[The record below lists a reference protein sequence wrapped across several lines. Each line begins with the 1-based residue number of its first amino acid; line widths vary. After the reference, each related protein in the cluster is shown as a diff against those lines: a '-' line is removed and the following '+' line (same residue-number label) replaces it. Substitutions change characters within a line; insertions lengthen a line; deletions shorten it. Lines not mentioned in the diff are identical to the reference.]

1 MTNPQQIKEDLA
13 FVASAV
19 RRQDR
24 TSGVPVIYF
33 LWAIVVG
40 VGFALSDFRPAWSGI
55 YWLVVGIPGG
65 LLSWYLGARAS
76 KRSGLSDSQLGCR
89 IGLHWGIAG
98 VGFLLAALPMV
109 MKRVDPATGASYYLL
124 LAGLAYAFAG
134 AHFER
139 PLLWSG
145 LIMLAGYAALTVFTI
160 PYVWTATGAIIA
172 VSLVWAGISCRARRL
187 VNAQNE
193 RA

>member
-1 MTNPQQIKEDLA
+1 MTTPQQIKEDLA

-24 TSGVPVIYF
+24 PSGVPEIYF
-33 LWAIVVG
+33 LWAAIIA
-40 VGFALSDFRPAWSGI
+40 VGFALSDFKPAWAGI

-76 KRSGLSDSQLGCR
+76 NRAGLTDPQLGSR
-89 IGLHWGIAG
+89 YALHWCIAG
-98 VGFLLAALPMV
+98 VGFFLATLPMV
-109 MKRVDPATGASYYLL
+109 MKRVDPATGASNYLL

-134 AHFER
+134 VHLER

-145 LIMLAGYAALTVFTI
+145 LMMLAGYAALMVFSM

-172 VSLVWAGISCRARRL
+172 VSLMWAGMNSRGRRS
-187 VNAQNE
+187 VKAQNE